1 MTKIH
6 WDDPDP
12 LFINP
17 KFGIDLQGHASE
29 GIPIPTYGNY
39 GGPNIYDRSGTGET
53 VDALDALFKTHDET
67 IQSAMSDS
75 QTSGVLAPDEL
86 VAAHAQLFDGILHT
100 LPQSGG
106 FVLNDAEATLYA
118 GFTLFGLTA
127 ELAQL
132 GLLEKLELALADL
145 GDPEAPFDFFN
156 PALEDVSAALNYAQ
170 DYMETGF
177 AGLTPEEAGEARSLA
192 GLLPMF
198 EHQFQDFLIV

>member
-75 QTSGVLAPDEL
+75 QTSGVLAP
-86 VAAHAQLFDGILHT
+86 G
-100 LPQSGG
+100 
-106 FVLNDAEATLYA
+106 
-118 GFTLFGLTA
+118 
-127 ELAQL
+127 
-132 GLLEKLELALADL
+132 
-145 GDPEAPFDFFN
+145 
-156 PALEDVSAALNYAQ
+156 
-170 DYMETGF
+170 
-177 AGLTPEEAGEARSLA
+177 
-192 GLLPMF
+192 
-198 EHQFQDFLIV
+198 